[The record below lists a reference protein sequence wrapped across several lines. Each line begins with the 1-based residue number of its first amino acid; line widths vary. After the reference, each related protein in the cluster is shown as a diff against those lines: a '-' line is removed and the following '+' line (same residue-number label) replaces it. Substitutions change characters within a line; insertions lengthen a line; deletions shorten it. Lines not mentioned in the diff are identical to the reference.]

1 MLVATSHARSIPV
14 CGSGSDLNMWL
25 LNYSTERLYR
35 AATSADTTK
44 ADEVSKPTDFIF
56 VQKRTLQSVA
66 YQGILFGGVQQIQLR
81 TEDRENGDLG
91 AVVP

>member
-25 LNYSTERLYR
+25 LNYSTERLHC
-35 AATSADTTK
+35 ATPPADTTK

-56 VQKRTLQSVA
+56 VQMRALQL
-66 YQGILFGGVQQIQLR
+66 GRLFRRGVKQ
-81 TEDRENGDLG
+81 
-91 AVVP
+91 